1 MSILSDLF
9 DQIIQ
14 SEEKIRERFSKLREV
29 NKEIHNCQSKSQDLL
44 DEFKSL
50 EGLLIVKNQSLSEEE
65 LKLRWFKIWEDVLV
79 QKRAELLTRKA
90 LLFKQ
95 KEETKETIASHRRRF
110 AKDAVDFMTNFDF
123 YGRGKRKRI
132 SSAPKQSFQI
142 SNSPQLTSAK
152 P

>member
-14 SEEKIRERFSKLREV
+14 SEEKIRERFSKLRKGLCLFSYSLIFKLSYIKSLVLFDFYLV

-95 KEETKETIASHRRRF
+95 KVIIMNVHTVS
-110 AKDAVDFMTNFDF
+110 
-123 YGRGKRKRI
+123 YGGG
-132 SSAPKQSFQI
+132 S
-142 SNSPQLTSAK
+142 
-152 P
+152 